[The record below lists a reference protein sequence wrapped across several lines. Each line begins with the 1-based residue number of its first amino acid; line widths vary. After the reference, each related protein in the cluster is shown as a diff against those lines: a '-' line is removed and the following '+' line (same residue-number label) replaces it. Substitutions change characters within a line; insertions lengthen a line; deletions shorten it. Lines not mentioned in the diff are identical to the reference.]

1 MKISKNATIDPSA
14 ILGDNVS
21 VGPYTLIGPEVKIGE
36 GTVVGPSVM
45 IEKGTVIGK
54 NCRIYNGASLG
65 GDPQI
70 IGFED
75 LSSSVRIG
83 DATTIREFVTVHRSG
98 EENGVTTVGDH
109 CMLMNYAHVAHDCQ
123 IGNHVILVNSC
134 GLAGHVVIEDYAFVS
149 GMVAV
154 HQYVRIG
161 TQSMIQGL
169 SPVGQDVL
177 PYSLVG
183 DNPVRL
189 ISLNSVGLR
198 RRNVKPKARTA
209 LKSAF
214 KILKE
219 PELNT
224 TQAVEKI
231 ESEIELFDEIRYL
244 IDFIK
249 SSKRGCTINESN

>member
-1 MKISKNATIDPSA
+1 MTISKNATIDPSA
-14 ILGDNVS
+14 VLGDNVS
-21 VGPYTLIGPEVKIGE
+21 VGPYTTIGPEVEIGE
-36 GTVVGPSVM
+36 GTVVGPSAV

-70 IGFED
+70 LGFED
-75 LSSSVRIG
+75 VPSSVRIG
-83 DATTIREFVTVHRSG
+83 DGTTIREFVTVHRSG
-98 EENGVTTVGDH
+98 KENGVTTVGDH
-109 CMLMNYAHVAHDCQ
+109 CMLMNYAHVAHDCE
-123 IGNHVILVNSC
+123 IGNHVIVVNST
-134 GLAGHVVIEDYAFVS
+134 GLSGHVVVEDHAFVS

-169 SPVGQDVL
+169 SPIGQDVL

-183 DNPVRL
+183 DIPVRL
-189 ISLNSVGLR
+189 IGLNSVGLR
-198 RRNVKPKARTA
+198 RRKVAPPVRTA
-209 LKSAF
+209 IKSAF

-219 PELNT
+219 SELNT
-224 TQAVEKI
+224 AQAVEKI
-231 ESEIELFDEIRYL
+231 ESEIELLEEIRYL

-249 SSKRGCTINESN
+249 NSKRGFTNK